1 MTLKSCMFG
10 MPGRFAPAFL
20 FGLAAS
26 AWPTIAHAQGQVQG
40 QPPAQGPAT
49 VYAPP
54 SARPVPDQLE
64 LTRLIWST
72 LLAVDHANRSGNYSV
87 LRDMSAQGFQINN
100 DAARLSQIFAGLR
113 ESRVDLSTTLLL
125 APTFFEA
132 PRQLQENVFNV
143 KGVFQLRPVA
153 IQFDLYYQWEQG
165 RWKLF
170 GIDIR
175 PLAMAQSVP
184 GPAVQAPP
192 ATAPAP
198 RRR

>member
-1 MTLKSCMFG
+1 MRLFSIMFR
-10 MPGRFAPAFL
+10 MPGRVAPAFL
-20 FGLAAS
+20 LALGAALFPALS
-26 AWPTIAHAQGQVQG
+26 AVAQGQGTIQ
-40 QPPAQGPAT
+40 
-49 VYAPP
+49 APL

-64 LTRLIWST
+64 LAKMIWST

-100 DAARLSQIFAGLR
+100 DAARLAQIFTSLR
-113 ESRVDLSTTLLL
+113 QSRVDLSNTLVI

-132 PRQLQENVFNV
+132 PRQIQADVFEV
-143 KGVFQLRPVA
+143 KGVFQLRPTA

-170 GIDIR
+170 GIDIQ
-175 PLAMAQSVP
+175 PVTLAQAAPGLAVP
-184 GPAVQAPP
+184 PSQAP
-192 ATAPAP
+192 PAP

>member
-1 MTLKSCMFG
+1 MAVGNSATSSFDNSNAVGLGFKTTLANQF
-10 MPGRFAPAFL
+10 
-20 FGLAAS
+20 
-26 AWPTIAHAQGQVQG
+26 
-40 QPPAQGPAT
+40 
-49 VYAPP
+49 
-54 SARPVPDQLE
+54 
-64 LTRLIWST
+64 
-72 LLAVDHANRSGNYSV
+72 LLA
-87 LRDMSAQGFQINN
+87 
-100 DAARLSQIFAGLR
+100 SQIFAGLR

-165 RWKLF
+165 RWKLL

>member
-1 MTLKSCMFG
+1 MAVGNIATASFDNST
-10 MPGRFAPAFL
+10 AV
-20 FGLAAS
+20 GLGS
-26 AWPTIAHAQGQVQG
+26 NT
-40 QPPAQGPAT
+40 T
-49 VYAPP
+49 
-54 SARPVPDQLE
+54 
-64 LTRLIWST
+64 
-72 LLAVDHANRSGNYSV
+72 
-87 LRDMSAQGFQINN
+87 
-100 DAARLSQIFAGLR
+100 R